1 MKELD
6 VVRLNEDY
14 KEISKGEKGTIVLL
28 YDDKNREVE
37 FFDKDGD
44 TIDVVMTPLNK
55 LELIDYSNNWLI
67 KHSLWDMIRWPHKV
81 GPISRVSVKTYSAFF

>member
-55 LELIDYSNNWLI
+55 LELIDYSNN
-67 KHSLWDMIRWPHKV
+67 
-81 GPISRVSVKTYSAFF
+81 